1 MPKLDGLW
9 QSYRARNDPRAREQ
23 LILAHAHLAK
33 YVVDRMPIRP
43 TSVVGYDDL
52 LGHAIV
58 GLIDAVEKYDVHR
71 GVKFET
77 YAITRIRGAVL
88 DALKE
93 LDWMPR
99 SVRSSERRL
108 RNVMADLEARL
119 GRPADDE
126 EVAREMGI
134 TADELEKMLA
144 DTGHCA
150 VLSLD
155 EFLMDGG
162 ECPAEVGFDFS
173 ADDDPVLN
181 AEHDARK
188 EMLAGAIGELP
199 ERERLVVSL
208 YYSEGLTF
216 KEIAKVLGVTE
227 SRICQLHSKAVARL
241 NGKLARHEELLLAA
255 A

>member
-9 QSYRARNDPRAREQ
+9 QRYRARNDLQAREQ

-43 TSVVGYDDL
+43 SAVVGYDDL

-58 GLIDAVEKYDVHR
+58 GLIDAVEKYDIHR

-93 LDWMPR
+93 LDWLPR

-108 RNVMADLEARL
+108 RNVMANLEAQL

-126 EVAREMGI
+126 EIAREMGI
-134 TADELEKMLA
+134 TDDELETMLA

-150 VLSLD
+150 
-155 EFLMDGG
+155 
-162 ECPAEVGFDFS
+162 
-173 ADDDPVLN
+173 
-181 AEHDARK
+181 
-188 EMLAGAIGELP
+188 
-199 ERERLVVSL
+199 
-208 YYSEGLTF
+208 
-216 KEIAKVLGVTE
+216 
-227 SRICQLHSKAVARL
+227 
-241 NGKLARHEELLLAA
+241 
-255 A
+255 